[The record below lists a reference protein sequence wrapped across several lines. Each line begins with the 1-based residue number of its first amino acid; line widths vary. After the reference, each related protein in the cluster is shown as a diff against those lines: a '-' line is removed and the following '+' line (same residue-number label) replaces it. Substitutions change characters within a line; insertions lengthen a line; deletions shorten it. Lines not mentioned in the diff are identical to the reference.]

1 MIGLI
6 VAYTKNRVI
15 GSEGRIP
22 WRIKGEQRRFKELT
36 TGNVVIMGRKSYE
49 EIGHPL
55 PNRYTVVVSSTADY
69 EAENCITVNSL
80 PAAIK
85 KAEELCP
92 GKNIYIS
99 GGAGIYKEGIAL
111 AEKLF
116 VTEIDAEIEGDTYF
130 PEFDVSA
137 YERTVEEIV
146 DGEIPYSYVTYSKKK
161 TKIFIDGSEGTT
173 GLRINERFAG
183 RDDLE
188 ILQIDPALRKDTEER
203 KKLINASDITI
214 LCLPDAAAK
223 EAVSLVENE
232 NVRILD
238 ASTAHRTEEGWAYGF
253 PELAPSFREKIKTG
267 KRVAVPGC
275 YASGFIALMYPL
287 VKEGILSADYPACA
301 FAMSGYSG
309 GGKKMIAEY
318 EAEER
323 AEELSAP
330 REYALSQQHKHL
342 KEMKAVPGLAREPL
356 FSPIVCDY
364 YSGMLVS
371 LPIQKDFMQK
381 ALTPEELQAFFAGY
395 YANEP
400 FIKVNAFGAEAESR
414 GFLSANVRSGWD
426 GMEIFVTGNED
437 RMVVSSRFDNL
448 GKGASG
454 AAVQCLNIMLGCAED
469 KGLVL

>member
-188 ILQIDPALRKDTEER
+188 ILQIDPALRKDAEER

-253 PELAPSFREKIKTG
+253 PELAPAFREKSKPE
-267 KRVAVPGC
+267 KEWRFPAVMPPV
-275 YASGFIALMYPL
+275 L
-287 VKEGILSADYPACA
+287 
-301 FAMSGYSG
+301 
-309 GGKKMIAEY
+309 
-318 EAEER
+318 
-323 AEELSAP
+323 
-330 REYALSQQHKHL
+330 
-342 KEMKAVPGLAREPL
+342 
-356 FSPIVCDY
+356 
-364 YSGMLVS
+364 
-371 LPIQKDFMQK
+371 LP
-381 ALTPEELQAFFAGY
+381 
-395 YANEP
+395 
-400 FIKVNAFGAEAESR
+400 
-414 GFLSANVRSGWD
+414 
-426 GMEIFVTGNED
+426 
-437 RMVVSSRFDNL
+437 
-448 GKGASG
+448 
-454 AAVQCLNIMLGCAED
+454 
-469 KGLVL
+469 